1 MRHLCKNAQIR
12 ARLVEDSGDLD
23 TIEVFQLPPSPAWA
37 LAYFACTLGLLCLHL
52 ARLLPGD
59 FSQTSPSRLA
69 PERRAACA
77 PRWCTPASPAN
88 PARLGDCRSRRSPRL
103 LVARRSRSLGTATLA
118 RLRTDIDMG
127 FLATPLLVAVDA
139 ATRRPAW
146 CVSLSLR
153 AGLTYSDSVLPPLNL
168 SELLSEETK
177 RADIDIKFITVPL
190 LVASGAGLCSV
201 SPLTVAANPISPLI
215 ARVSQSPRCVISART
230 RIRAG
235 CRRARS
241 CDSSKTLET

>member
-23 TIEVFQLPPSPAWA
+23 TIEGVSFSFQLPPSPAWA

-59 FSQTSPSRLA
+59 FSQTSPSRLGLLPPRS

-118 RLRTDIDMG
+118 RL
-127 FLATPLLVAVDA
+127 
-139 ATRRPAW
+139 
-146 CVSLSLR
+146 
-153 AGLTYSDSVLPPLNL
+153 TYSDSVLPPLVAILLSLPPSLQNL

-241 CDSSKTLET
+241 CDSSKTLETVRLLN